1 MMMRRGGGGEEK
13 RKCSEMWRRGKREGG
28 VWWCEGKK
36 ESEGK
41 KKKKQREGGRKKKKK
56 SKTPP
61 KILRVS
67 EERGRVGAVQG
78 VGTTRG
84 GWPAERR
91 VCNVSCVGAKRRV
104 FQPSCPSVCLQRALE
119 YLLL

>member
-41 KKKKQREGGRKKKKK
+41 KKKKQREGGRKKKK